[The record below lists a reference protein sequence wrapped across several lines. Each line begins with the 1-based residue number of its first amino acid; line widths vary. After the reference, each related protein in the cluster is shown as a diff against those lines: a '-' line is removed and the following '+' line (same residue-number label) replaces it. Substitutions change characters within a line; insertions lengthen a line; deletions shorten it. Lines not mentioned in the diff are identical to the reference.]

1 MIQIKDKFILEAES
15 TSLWAQYNGKTIEV
29 LQYTIQGDMNRVLVC
44 LVEGSHPM
52 VAEVDWLKSIQ
63 TIISPTGAMPT
74 NLE

>member
-29 LQYTIQGDMNRVLVC
+29 LQYPLQGNMNLVLVF
-44 LVEGSHPM
+44 LEEGSHPM
-52 VAEVDWLKSIQ
+52 VVEVNWLKPLQYIQ
-63 TIISPTGAMPT
+63 ESTVKMPT